1 MGVISALAPSIEKE
15 AVLLAD
21 KLGISLE
28 EAIAKLTTKSTPTLE
43 KDFATTVPGTLSGTV
58 RGKGFSMREPDISP
72 NKSLSPVYKAPQ
84 YEEKGLVPKGK
95 GFTHKDSPNMDAEWS
110 DTPTPPAAPK
120 QLSAG
125 RPAMSRPMESAG
137 ENYEDSLPN
146 YTPETPKG
154 VSTKQKLGL
163 GAGAAALAGAG
174 YAASR
179 YGNSSRPESSTSG
192 IGPVSDNDTYGQMLG
207 SLPQEYHDTLKTPP
221 SEPTSRGPAEAT
233 DIAPKKPASLKEAVG
248 STAENK
254 KDAKEA
260 IIQIPDNSPLKQQA
274 LDLYNRAQTRNEWSE
289 VAQTLARAVAQFG
302 AAQGQGGK
310 RDMSNLP
317 MGPGID
323 YEARSARAQRDYEH
337 SIGDINAT
345 SDRDIKKQMMQQEA
359 DRYQTG
365 LEKQARQEALQNK
378 QYDLNS
384 RKADISEANLNKRA
398 EQAEV
403 NLASRENTAALNA
416 EGKTLAGQEQEAGKQ
431 QRAAQQLQSLL
442 ADKENLSKQGWERL
456 QPTLIKLSGESG
468 VSMDEIEQAK
478 KAGTTHSIFGIKAPD
493 WMPFSAGQD
502 PSKTSAALQQ
512 SSVEPIS
519 AGRRDLQSR
528 IEQLNARR
536 AGRSAP
542 AQTLTPST
550 GKTDSAGSSGA
561 SVVPS
566 GKVRVNRG
574 DETLEIPAEH
584 LAAAIKDG
592 YKQVQ

>member
-1 MGVISALAPSIEKE
+1 MGEYNMNE
-15 AVLLAD
+15 D
-21 KLGISLE
+21 KAKWESKQRIKNPAITQQELDTQWKSKNLGG
-28 EAIAKLTTKSTPTLE
+28 AQ
-43 KDFATTVPGTLSGTV
+43 
-58 RGKGFSMREPDISP
+58 
-72 NKSLSPVYKAPQ
+72 SLSSTINQ
-84 YEEKGLVPKGK
+84 
-95 GFTHKDSPNMDAEWS
+95 
-110 DTPTPPAAPK
+110 
-120 QLSAG
+120 
-125 RPAMSRPMESAG
+125 
-137 ENYEDSLPN
+137 
-146 YTPETPKG
+146 TPEP
-154 VSTKQKLGL
+154 VSPG
-163 GAGAAALAGAG
+163 
-174 YAASR
+174 
-179 YGNSSRPESSTSG
+179 SSPSG
-192 IGPVSDNDTYGQMLG
+192 IRPVSDNDTYGQMLG

-221 SEPTSRGPAEAT
+221 SEPTSRGPATAT
-233 DIAPKKPASLKEAVG
+233 DTAPEKPASLKEAVG

-254 KDAKEA
+254 KDAKES
-260 IIQIPDNSPLKQQA
+260 IIQIPDDSPLKQQA

-345 SDRDIKKQMMQQEA
+345 SDRDIKKQMAQQEA
-359 DRYQTG
+359 NRYQTG
-365 LEKQARQEALQNK
+365 LERQARQDALQNK
-378 QYDLNS
+378 QYDLSS
-384 RKADISEANLNKRA
+384 RRADISEANLNKRA
-398 EQAEV
+398 EQAEA
-403 NLASRENTAALNA
+403 NLASRENAAALNA

-442 ADKENLSKQGWERL
+442 ANKENLSKQGWERL

-493 WMPFSAGQD
+493 WMPFSEGQD

-542 AQTLTPST
+542 DQTPASSTGIQPVMGLTSST

-566 GKVRVNRG
+566 GKVRVSKGN
-574 DETLEIPAEH
+574 ETLEIPAEH